1 MDVACPMK
9 LVALAMKWQSVW
21 PTLQLLELAV
31 KNLFTN
37 AFNTA
42 FTDLTIQS
50 YSCESDKSFFYV
62 KKVTLN
68 ITKILIYNSLGVLG
82 LSDKD
87 YEYGILY
94 TQLVGFFLT

>member
-9 LVALAMKWQSVW
+9 PVVLPMKWQSVW